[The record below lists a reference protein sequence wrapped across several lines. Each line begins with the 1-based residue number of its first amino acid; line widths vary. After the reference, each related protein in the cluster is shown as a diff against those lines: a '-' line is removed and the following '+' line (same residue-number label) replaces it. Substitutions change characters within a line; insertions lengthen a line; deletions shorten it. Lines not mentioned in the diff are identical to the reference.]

1 MTAPRIPNPDVRRPA
16 GCTDRD
22 AMPLAGTPGPGDAAG
37 APTVASDAVIATGT
51 ASPGRYRGP
60 RWLPGAHAQTIW
72 PALFAPRP
80 AVAYVRER
88 WETPDGDFIDLDRAE
103 CPSATAT
110 ATATA
115 TYTAVDPATGA
126 RARPLLALLHGL
138 EGSSDSHYARTLM
151 AAANARGWDGVVIHF
166 RGCSG
171 EPNRMPRAYH
181 SGDSDEADWVLR
193 RLAALRA
200 AAGRHGPLVA
210 AGVSLGGNV
219 LLKWLG
225 ERGADAGFVAAAAA
239 VSPPQDLHAG
249 AIRLSRG
256 FNRLYTLNFLAT
268 LRRKSLEMLDRH
280 PGLFDRARVA
290 ASRNFFDFDEL
301 VTAPLHGF
309 DSAIDYWTR
318 SSCRQF
324 LGGIAV
330 PTLVINA
337 LNDPFLPASALASP
351 AEVSAAVRL
360 EYPATG
366 GHVGFLTGAPPGR
379 LDWLPR
385 RLFAHFDAVLGGHDA
400 DR

>member
-1 MTAPRIPNPDVRRPA
+1 MPR
-16 GCTDRD
+16 C
-22 AMPLAGTPGPGDAAG
+22 GTLGPGDGAGSPPGAGSRPIAA
-37 APTVASDAVIATGT
+37 GT
-51 ASPGRYRGP
+51 ASPGTYRAP
-60 RWLPGAHAQTIW
+60 RWLPGPHAQTIW
-72 PALFAPRP
+72 PALWAPRP
-80 AVAYVRER
+80 RVAYVRER
-88 WETPDGDFIDLDRAE
+88 WETPDGDFVDLDRAD
-103 CPSATAT
+103 CPEASADA
-110 ATATA
+110 
-115 TYTAVDPATGA
+115 A
-126 RARPLLALLHGL
+126 RSRPLLALLHGL

-151 AAANARGWDGVVIHF
+151 SAANVRGWDGVVIHF

-171 EPNRMPRAYH
+171 EPNRRARAYH

-193 RLAALRA
+193 RLAAIRRTV
-200 AAGRHGPLVA
+200 GRHGPLLA
-210 AGVSLGGNV
+210 TGVSLGGNV

-225 ERGADAGFVAAAAA
+225 ERGTDAGIVAAAAA

-256 FNRLYTLNFLAT
+256 FNRLYTHNFLVT
-268 LRRKSLEMLDRH
+268 LRRKSLAMLDRH
-280 PGLFDRARVA
+280 PGLFDRTRVA
-290 ASRNFFDFDEL
+290 ACRDFFDFDEL

-324 LGGIAV
+324 LGGIEV

-385 RLFAHFDAVLGGHDA
+385 RLFAHFDTVLGGHDA

>member
-1 MTAPRIPNPDVRRPA
+1 MA
-16 GCTDRD
+16 GS
-22 AMPLAGTPGPGDAAG
+22 GGIGPGDGHGAATLAAVPAG
-37 APTVASDAVIATGT
+37 RTPPDLADRGDYRAPA
-51 ASPGRYRGP
+51 
-60 RWLPGAHAQTIW
+60 WLPGAHAQTIW
-72 PALFAPRP
+72 PAVFAPRP
-80 AVAYVRER
+80 AVAYRRER
-88 WETPDGDFIDLDRAE
+88 WDAPDGDFVDLDHAIAPAGAADG
-103 CPSATAT
+103 PS
-110 ATATA
+110 
-115 TYTAVDPATGA
+115 D
-126 RARPLLALLHGL
+126 RPLLALFHGL

-151 AAANARGWDGVVIHF
+151 AAALGRGADGVVIHF

-171 EPNRMPRAYH
+171 EPNRLPRAYH

-193 RLAALRA
+193 RLAARRA
-200 AAGRHGPLVA
+200 AARQTGPLLV

-219 LLKWLG
+219 LQKWLG

-249 AIRLSRG
+249 AIALSKG
-256 FNRLYTLNFLAT
+256 FNRIYTANFLKT
-268 LRRKSLEMLDRH
+268 LRTKSLAMLDRH
-280 PGLFDRARVA
+280 PGLFDRSRVA
-290 ASRNFFDFDEL
+290 ASRDFFDFDEL

-309 DSAIDYWTR
+309 DGAIDYWRR

-337 LNDPFLPASALASP
+337 LNDPFLPASALAAPS
-351 AEVSAAVRL
+351 ETSRAVRL

-385 RLFAHFDAVLGGHDA
+385 RLFAHFDAALGATAARGG
-400 DR
+400 